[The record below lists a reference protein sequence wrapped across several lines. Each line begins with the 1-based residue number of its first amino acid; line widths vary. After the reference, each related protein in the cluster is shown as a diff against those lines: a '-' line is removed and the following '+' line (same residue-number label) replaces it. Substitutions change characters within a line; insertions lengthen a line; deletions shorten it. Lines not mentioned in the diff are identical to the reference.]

1 MANSKLINRNAYY
14 KVPQYIIDEININ
27 LIKKKNIPST
37 VKQKAKNIA
46 KNKFL
51 SYENLKRIKNL
62 FDSVDNPDVDLKA
75 EERELQ
81 RQQKKNDLMF
91 LGGNKM
97 KNWVEGQLK
106 NLRNPIQRSKKVKTK
121 FGGFS
126 NEFRKQH
133 TKSFVKAPELPKVKS
148 MITDLKPKPIME
160 SENLDINLPIKLKF
174 ACVCIIFNEENKLLL
189 VKRSENDNWMAN
201 KYALV
206 GGGVE
211 ENEIPEECII
221 REAKEETN
229 LTLKKPKLV
238 YSTIEGNTFLYVF
251 VSKVSNTDKIKLND
265 EHTGY
270 VWVDSSQI
278 KNYDTVPNLMNM
290 VKKVY
295 DIMVANEETT
305 HSQHLD

>member
-1 MANSKLINRNAYY
+1 MANSKLVKRNAYY

-27 LIKKKNIPST
+27 LIKKKDIPSN
-37 VKQKAKNIA
+37 VKQKAKNIT

-51 SYENLKRIKNL
+51 SYENLKRIKNI
-62 FDSVDNPDVDLKA
+62 FDSASEIDFDLKA

-97 KNWVEGQLK
+97 KNWVESQLK
-106 NLRNPIQRSKKVKTK
+106 DLREPIHRSKMAKKN
-121 FGGFS
+121 FAGFT
-126 NEFRKQH
+126 NEFRKTH
-133 TKSFVKAPELPKVKS
+133 NKSFVKPPKLPTFSNFTK
-148 MITDLKPKPIME
+148 DLKPKPLME
-160 SENLDINLPIKLKF
+160 NEENMVDLPIKLKF
-174 ACVCIIFNEENKLLL
+174 ACVCIILNEENKVLL
-189 VKRSENDNWMAN
+189 VKRSQDDDWMAN

-211 ENEIPEECII
+211 ENEIPEECIV

-238 YSTIEGNTFLYVF
+238 YSTIEGNTFLYVYI
-251 VSKVSNTDKIKLND
+251 SKVSNSDKIKLND

-270 VWVDSSQI
+270 VWLNSSEI
-278 KNYDTVPNLMNM
+278 ENYDTVPNLMVM
-290 VKKVY
+290 IKKAY
-295 DIMVANEETT
+295 DIMVANN
-305 HSQHLD
+305 Q

>member
-1 MANSKLINRNAYY
+1 MANSKLINKNAYY
-14 KVPQYIIDEININ
+14 KVPQHIIDEINLR
-27 LIKKKNIPST
+27 LIKNKNTESSTKQKGKNI
-37 VKQKAKNIA
+37 V

-51 SYENLKRIKNL
+51 SYENLKRIKNI
-62 FDSVDNPDVDLKA
+62 FDSSNEVDVDLKA

-97 KNWVEGQLK
+97 KNWVESQLGS
-106 NLRNPIQRSKKVKTK
+106 LRNPIQRSKKVKSN
-121 FGGFS
+121 FAGFK

-133 TKSFVKAPELPKVKS
+133 TKSFVKAPQLPKVKS
-148 MITDLKPKPIME
+148 MISDLKPKPIME
-160 SENLDINLPIKLKF
+160 SESILPIKLKF
-174 ACVCIIFNEENKLLL
+174 ATVCIIFNEENKLLL
-189 VKRSENDNWMAN
+189 VRRSEDDNWMAG
-201 KYALV
+201 KFALV
-206 GGGVE
+206 GGGIE

-251 VSKVSNTDKIKLND
+251 VSKVSNSDKIKLND

-270 VWVDSSQI
+270 VWVNSTEI
-278 KNYDTVPNLMNM
+278 EKYDTVPNLKQM
-290 VKKVY
+290 VMKVY
-295 DIMVANEETT
+295 DIMVANN
-305 HSQHLD
+305 Q